1 MYIDS
6 FFHGFS
12 WILMCIRILA
22 KLFYTNPCVFTN
34 FFSLFNLTFKYHH
47 LRIFILIFRLYT
59 FHSLSILYIYIFYLQ
74 FIPIHFTFSKIYGVS
89 VSVLQKIEFFLQTCA
104 AYTVILSLNL
114 HNLPSHIYHYFSRTP
129 CCAYCYDVYIVLG
142 SCLVRVIN
150 FIFKITLSYALTA
163 YCLSLNFNIC
173 SLPLVCPFTT
183 KIH

>member
-1 MYIDS
+1 MYSVQPSEMRFRWILYILVVIIFIYKEMCIMYIDS

-59 FHSLSILYIYIFYLQ
+59 FHSLSILYIYIYIFYLQ

-89 VSVLQKIEFFLQTCA
+89 VSVL
-104 AYTVILSLNL
+104 
-114 HNLPSHIYHYFSRTP
+114 
-129 CCAYCYDVYIVLG
+129 
-142 SCLVRVIN
+142 
-150 FIFKITLSYALTA
+150 
-163 YCLSLNFNIC
+163 
-173 SLPLVCPFTT
+173 
-183 KIH
+183 